1 MAKRIAILTSGGDA
15 PGMNAAISAIVR
27 KGLDCGHEM
36 YVVYDGFLGLVNG
49 DFEKV
54 DRKFV
59 AGIANRGGTVIR
71 TARFP
76 EFADIEVQKKAV
88 EVLKKNKI
96 DTLIGI
102 GGDGTYHGLLGLH
115 NNGAKVI
122 GLPGTIDN
130 DIATSDET
138 IGFNTALNT
147 ICDALDKLKDTSSSH
162 IRCAVVE
169 VMGRY
174 CADLS
179 IYAAIAESAECLV
192 CYDHIMPDEELF
204 ARIREIKK
212 RKSHCLVVVS
222 ENLLDINEL
231 AEKIERATG
240 YETKTEVLGRLQR
253 GGYPCPQDRILAARL
268 GCYAID
274 LINEGISGVV
284 VGTKGTEVAAT
295 GIKEG
300 FELPRADRTE
310 YFKIADVLGK

>member
-1 MAKRIAILTSGGDA
+1 MGKRIAILTSGGDA

-36 YVVYDGFLGLVNG
+36 FVVYDGFLGLVNG
-49 DFEKV
+49 DIKQV

-59 AGIANRGGTVIR
+59 SGIINKGGTVIR
-71 TARFP
+71 TARYP
-76 EFADIEVQKKAV
+76 EFADVRVQKKAV
-88 EVLKKNKI
+88 KVLEENKI
-96 DTLIGI
+96 DVLIGI

-115 NNGAKVI
+115 NCGAKVI

-147 ICDALDKLKDTSSSH
+147 ICDALEKLKDTSSSH
-162 IRCAVVE
+162 CRCAVVE

-204 ARIREIKK
+204 ERIRKVKE

-231 AEKIERATG
+231 ANKIEEATG
-240 YETKTEVLGRLQR
+240 FEAKPEVLGRLQR
-253 GGYPCPQDRILAARL
+253 GGDPCPQDRILAARL
-268 GCYAID
+268 GCYSID
-274 LINEGISGVV
+274 LINQGVSGVV

-300 FELPRADRTE
+300 FELPRTDRTS
-310 YFKIADVLGK
+310 YFEIADVLGK